1 MEEKTLNPE
10 FEKLEQHLGSVLK
23 PMTPR
28 AEFVNSLYA
37 CLVEPSPVTLR
48 SPKLRAPLWIILGV
62 ISGIVLILGW
72 VFGPFKRPRL
82 VKSTGEFV
90 DSNKAA
96 QKVSLPISPASAGL
110 VV

>member
-10 FEKLEQHLGSVLK
+10 FEKLEQHLGLVLK

-37 CLVEPSPVTLR
+37 RLVEPSPVTLW
-48 SPKLRAPLWIILGV
+48 SPKLRSPLWVILGV

-72 VFGPFKRPRL
+72 ILGLFKRSRL
-82 VKSTGEFV
+82 VKSTSEFV

-96 QKVSLPISPASAGL
+96 QKASLPISPASAGL
-110 VV
+110 TV